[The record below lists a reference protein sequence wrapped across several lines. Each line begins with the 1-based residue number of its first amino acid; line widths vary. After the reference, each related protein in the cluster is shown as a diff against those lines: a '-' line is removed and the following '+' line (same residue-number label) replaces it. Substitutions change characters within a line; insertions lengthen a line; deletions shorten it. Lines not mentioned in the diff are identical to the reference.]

1 MGGFQLFFVLAFASS
16 LEYLQSAL
24 LNVFRLAL
32 NAMEVKFLSLLLC
45 VLVEQYS
52 VLFFPFPFAYV

>member
-16 LEYLQSAL
+16 LECLESAL
-24 LNVFRLAL
+24 LNFFRLNL
-32 NAMEVKFLSLLLC
+32 NAMEVEFLSLLLC